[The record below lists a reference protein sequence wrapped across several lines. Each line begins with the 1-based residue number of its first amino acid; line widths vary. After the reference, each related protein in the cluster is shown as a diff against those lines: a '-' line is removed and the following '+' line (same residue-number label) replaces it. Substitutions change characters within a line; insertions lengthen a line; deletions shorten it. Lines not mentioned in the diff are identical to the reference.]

1 MRVCPKCGMQHSS
14 RVAYCTRDGTLLTD
28 IDQSLTESGL
38 DGPRPGTVLGA
49 YRLER
54 LLGIGGMGFVYLAEH
69 TRLGRRVAL
78 KMLRQEYTKNADLV
92 RRFFGEA
99 RAVNQIQHENIVQIT
114 DFIEAPGGDNYYI
127 MELLEGNNLGH
138 LLNDHGPLRI
148 ERVLR
153 IAHQAAD
160 ALAAVHAAGIIHRDL
175 KSENIFLITAGG
187 QADFVKLLDFGLA
200 KLIDAGKATHQTAEG
215 VILGTPEYMSPE
227 QAEGKTV
234 DHRADIYSLGI
245 ILYEMLTGRKPFIG
259 QEFGQVAVQHIT
271 RKPTRPS
278 KLKNPAVHV
287 PRRLERLLLDMLAK
301 EPAARPQSMREVHQ
315 RLSEVANSE
324 SVLLKG
330 QLPTRGPR
338 RASRWLALAAGL
350 LLLGAAGFGL
360 AHWQGWLAAPAADR
374 RPAADP
380 EPRSGGADTAG
391 EPAPRPAEVTIALES
406 RPAGARVRRLPDG
419 TLLGETPLSL
429 SFEKSD
435 AVEQLELALSGH
447 RPVIQRVPLATDR
460 RLLVLLPRRPRAGD
474 RSQRRSDRRAGQ
486 RPATT
491 PADSGG
497 TDSTP
502 IDPDGTVNPFGG

>member
-14 RVAYCTRDGTLLTD
+14 RVAYCTRDGTLLTEL
-28 IDQSLTESGL
+28 DQPLTESGL

-99 RAVNQIQHENIVQIT
+99 RAVNQIAHENIVQIT

-127 MELLEGNNLGH
+127 MELLEGDNLGH
-138 LLNDHGPLRI
+138 LLSDRGPLPI

-187 QADFVKLLDFGLA
+187 QPDFVKLLDFGLA
-200 KLIDAGKATHQTAEG
+200 KLIEDNKATHQTAEG

-227 QAEGKTV
+227 QAEGKAV

-278 KLKNPAVHV
+278 KLKNPAVRV
-287 PRRLERLLLDMLAK
+287 PRRLERLVLDMLAK
-301 EPAARPQSMREVHQ
+301 DPAARPQTMREVHQ
-315 RLSEVANSE
+315 RLSEIAGSE

-330 QLPTRGPR
+330 ELPPRGAR
-338 RASRWLALAAGL
+338 RAARWSALAAGL
-350 LLLGAAGFGL
+350 LLLGAAGIGL

-380 EPRSGGADTAG
+380 TPRNGAADTSG
-391 EPAPRPAEVTIALES
+391 EPEPQPVEVTIALES

-419 TLLGETPLSL
+419 AVLGETPLSL
-429 SFEKSD
+429 SFAKSD
-435 AVEQLELALSGH
+435 AFEQLELALSGH
-447 RPVIQRVPLATDR
+447 LPVIQRVPLAADR
-460 RLLVLLPRRPRAGD
+460 RLLVLLPRRPRSGAGPE
-474 RSQRRSDRRAGQ
+474 RRPGRAAGQ
-486 RPATT
+486 RPAPT
-491 PADSGG
+491 PPDSGG
-497 TDSTP
+497 SESAP
-502 IDPDGTVNPFGG
+502 LDPDGTVNPFGG

>member
-14 RVAYCTRDGTLLTD
+14 RVAYCTRDGTLLSEL
-28 IDQSLTESGL
+28 DQPLTESGL

-49 YRLER
+49 YRLEQ

-99 RAVNQIQHENIVQIT
+99 RAVNQIAHENIVQIT

-138 LLNDHGPLRI
+138 LLSDRGPLRI
-148 ERVLR
+148 DRVLR

-187 QADFVKLLDFGLA
+187 QPDFVKLLDFGLA

-227 QAEGKTV
+227 QAEGKAV

-278 KLKNPAVHV
+278 KLKNPSVHV
-287 PRRLERLLLDMLAK
+287 PRRLERLVLDMLAK
-301 EPAARPQSMREVHQ
+301 NPAARPQSMREVRQ
-315 RLSEVANSE
+315 RLGEIAGSE

-330 QLPTRGPR
+330 ELPIRGPR
-338 RASRWLALAAGL
+338 RAARRLAPAGGL
-350 LLLGAAGFGL
+350 LLLGAAGIGL
-360 AHWQGWLAAPAADR
+360 ALWQGWLAAPAADR
-374 RPAADP
+374 ELAPDPASRTGAAD
-380 EPRSGGADTAG
+380 TTG
-391 EPAPRPAEVTIALES
+391 EPAPQPAEVTIALES

-419 TLLGETPLSL
+419 AVLGETPLSL
-429 SFEKSD
+429 SFAKSD
-435 AVEQLELALSGH
+435 AIEQLELALSSH

-460 RLLVLLPRRPRAGD
+460 RLLVLLPRRGAGPD
-474 RSQRRSDRRAGQ
+474 QHTGRGVGQ
-486 RPATT
+486 RPS
-491 PADSGG
+491 PPPSNNGQSDSM
-497 TDSTP
+497 P
-502 IDPDGTVNPFGG
+502 LDPDGTLNPFGG